1 MAFFTELEQIILK
14 FVRKHN
20 RPEITKTTLRKNKA
34 GVIMLPDFKLYYKAP
49 VIKLAQHW
57 QKRRHKGQWDRLEN
71 QEMNPHFYAQLIYKK
86 EGKNTQ

>member
-20 RPEITKTTLRKNKA
+20 RPQITKTTLRKNKA

-49 VIKLAQHW
+49 VIKTVWYWHKSRNIVQRN
-57 QKRRHKGQWDRLEN
+57 RRES
-71 QEMNPHFYAQLIYKK
+71 P
-86 EGKNTQ
+86 